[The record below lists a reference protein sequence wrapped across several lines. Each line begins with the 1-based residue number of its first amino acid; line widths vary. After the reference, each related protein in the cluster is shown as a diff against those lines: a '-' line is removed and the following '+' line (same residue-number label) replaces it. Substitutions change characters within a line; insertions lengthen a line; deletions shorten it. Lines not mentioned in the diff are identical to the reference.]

1 MVQENVSLEPVSS
14 ENKAEFPN
22 CDLDVIKINDLL
34 RILFL
39 THSEYWCQVIVCDDY
54 ALQMDVFWLFNVI

>member
-1 MVQENVSLEPVSS
+1 MVQENVSLELVSL
-14 ENKAEFPN
+14 EFKAGFPN

-39 THSEYWCQVIVCDDY
+39 THSEYSCQVIIPDDY
-54 ALQMDVFWLFNVI
+54 ALQIDVLLLFDVT

>member
-1 MVQENVSLEPVSS
+1 MVQEIVSLELVSL
-14 ENKAEFPN
+14 ENKAGFPN

-39 THSEYWCQVIVCDDY
+39 THSDYSCQVIIRDDY
-54 ALQMDVFWLFNVI
+54 ALQIDVLLLFDVT

>member
-1 MVQENVSLEPVSS
+1 MVQENVSLELVSL
-14 ENKAEFPN
+14 EFKAGFPN

-39 THSEYWCQVIVCDDY
+39 THSDYSCQVIIRDDY
-54 ALQMDVFWLFNVI
+54 ALQIDVLLLFDVT